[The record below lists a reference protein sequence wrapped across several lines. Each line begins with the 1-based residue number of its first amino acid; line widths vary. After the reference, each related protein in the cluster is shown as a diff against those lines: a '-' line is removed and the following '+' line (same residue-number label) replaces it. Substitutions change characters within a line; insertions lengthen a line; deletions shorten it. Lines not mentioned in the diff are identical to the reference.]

1 LGIGDWKKSFS
12 LPSPVEPFRF
22 QGRDFFLKRD
32 DLIDPRFSGNKFRKL
47 QTLFFIPSNRY
58 SRLLSYGGAQS
69 NAMLSLA
76 HLAAMKG
83 WRFDYYVKRLPSWL
97 KAEPTGNFAAALGL
111 GMHLHEVATTEFYE
125 TVERVRKEAEESDCF
140 VPQGGADAIAEAGVE
155 ALADEITA
163 WALEA
168 GIERFTVATPSGTGT
183 TALFLRK
190 FLPPSVTVV
199 TTPVVGDAQI
209 LKAQWQKLDPNAP
222 QPKILDGRSKWPFAK
237 PRREFYEIWRELS
250 HSGVTFD
257 MIYAPKMWL
266 ALLKAYE
273 ALPKPILYV
282 HSGGVSGNESQLK
295 KYRFK
300 RVI

>member
-1 LGIGDWKKSFS
+1 MKWGDDISPIS
-12 LPSPVEPFRF
+12 LPSPVEPFCF

-32 DLIDPRFSGNKFRKL
+32 DLIDPRFPGNKFRKL

-111 GMHLHEVATTEFYE
+111 GMRFHEVEPQVFYE
-125 TVERVRKEAEESDCF
+125 TVERVRKEAEESDYF
-140 VPQGGADAIAEAGVE
+140 VPQGGADAMAEAGVK
-155 ALADEITA
+155 ALAKEILA
-163 WALEA
+163 WKKEA
-168 GIERFTVATPSGTGT
+168 GIDTFTVATPSGTGT

-209 LKAQWQKLDPNAP
+209 LKAQWQKLDPKAP
-222 QPKILDGRSKWPFAK
+222 QPKILDGQSKWPFAK
-237 PRREFYEIWRELS
+237 PRRDYYEIWQALLNA
-250 HSGVTFD
+250 GVEFD

-282 HSGGVSGNESQLK
+282 HSGGVSGNESQLAQ
-295 KYRFK
+295 YRYK
-300 RVI
+300 GLI